1 MFQFLLGR
9 LETSTLLIPLISSTE
24 FQFLLGRLETFAT
37 LSFTPVAIL
46 FQFLLGRLETE
57 LKKDVREIKECF
69 NSS

>member
-1 MFQFLLGR
+1 MRQQLQEAR
-9 LETSTLLIPLISSTE
+9 